1 MSDGQSLSD
10 PVKREA
16 GERPERS
23 RRCDR
28 GAVFPAS
35 FEKREAVMSL
45 ISCQKKRH
53 DRELGRRNAVL
64 ILQSEDLPVVSTV

>member
-1 MSDGQSLSD
+1 MKNRVNKSITGVGWAALSD

-28 GAVFPAS
+28 GAV
-35 FEKREAVMSL
+35 
-45 ISCQKKRH
+45 
-53 DRELGRRNAVL
+53 
-64 ILQSEDLPVVSTV
+64 LPVSFLMGEKQ